1 MRNDKEIN
9 TILDLVAGYHRSIKL
24 ELERGGFGADVFHS
38 ETKLYDFITSDTEN
52 YMCDW
57 SSNKYLTQQ
66 AANFIDYCFNYM
78 RNNEDSISKKSNYYL
93 TVLEFLDN
101 CLNNI
106 KLTTGIEPKPE
117 RQVTPEPQPIP
128 KELDS
133 PEAKKYFEKAIELG
147 LMDNNYKWLKGLQM
161 AACFAREMSLHFHLG
176 KGEDSNGSPR
186 ISWKPFEYL
195 FGLENGK
202 LRSNYNDI
210 QKIGRQPIDAYLI
223 DKVFE

>member
-1 MRNDKEIN
+1 MRNDKEIIN
-9 TILDLVAGYHRSIKL
+9 ILDLVAGYHRSIKL

-38 ETKLYDFITSDTEN
+38 ETKLYDLITSDTEN

-117 RQVTPEPQPIP
+117 RQVTPEPQPEP
-128 KELDS
+128 KQR
-133 PEAKKYFEKAIELG
+133 YFDKAIEMG
-147 LMDNNYKWLKGLQM
+147 FMEKTESGYKWMGSK
-161 AACFAREMSLHFHLG
+161 ASLGYFISIIHGSGINCEQIPYKHL
-176 KGEDSNGSPR
+176 E
-186 ISWKPFEYL
+186 EL
-195 FGLENGK
+195 FGVKRLDRAVSEMADVQKPQKWRGK
-202 LRSNYNDI
+202 
-210 QKIGRQPIDAYLI
+210 I
-223 DKVFE
+223 DKLKEEAN